1 MASQTP
7 IRILLVEGAQGVV
20 SRLLAEQSEF
30 EIVQAERLPVAVR
43 LVSENRL
50 AGKTFDLL
58 LIDIVT
64 AAAALDPLD
73 EGLDAFRLARA
84 LLPGIPIVTVGKNP
98 LGNIADTLILEGAL
112 ACLPREQLKVDQLI
126 ATLRQSVIRSQSEKR
141 RFHMLFDS
149 APIGILLAVGRRVVM
164 ANPYALSSLGFVE
177 SELFPLSVLELFPE
191 ESQSLIEKSLD
202 ACGRGETLEGN
213 FITDLHRH
221 DESIFRC
228 RVTVKSALLNDA
240 PAVAI
245 YLAPLNYSPW
255 IEKPSVTPSTNKSGT
270 QEISSSVTSSAGNA
284 SNANESLSAEQLA
297 KFQKMQA
304 LGRLAGG
311 VAHDFNNLLTAIN
324 GYSEHLLGIADESG
338 PYAPGLKAIRRA
350 GETASE
356 ISRRLHSFSYS
367 ENLISLPLKVDEAL
381 QKLQPKI
388 ISLLG
393 PHIELRMNLNA
404 ELKTAKMDENQF
416 EQIIVNLCTN
426 AVEAMPHGGILTLN
440 SELCAHTSRKS
451 FTHLASS
458 AKNHIVV
465 SVEDTGTGML
475 PTAIDSL
482 CEPFFSTKRGGRG
495 KGLGLATV
503 YGILNQWNGGISVT
517 SIPGQG
523 TRMQIFF
530 ADDSKP
536 PMSDALKHSVW
547 ERKNKAESILIVDDD
562 ESLRDMLRTVLERF
576 GYSIRDA
583 QSAHDAL
590 ELMEQNPDS
599 VQLVITDIM
608 LRGMGGLEL
617 SQKLNVIKS
626 ALPIIFISGHPLDS
640 LAEQGIA
647 IAPDTFLEKPFTP
660 TQLAAKVRSML
671 NFSKHPQ

>member
-1 MASQTP
+1 MTSQTP

-30 EIVQAERLPVAVR
+30 ELVHAERLPVAVR

-50 AGKTFDLL
+50 AGKPFDLL

-84 LLPGIPIVTVGKNP
+84 LLPGIPIVTLGKNP

-112 ACLPREQLKVDQLI
+112 ACLPREQLKLDQLT
-126 ATLRQSVIRSQSEKR
+126 ATLRQSVIRSHAENR

-149 APIGILLAVGRRVVM
+149 APIGILLAVGRRIVM
-164 ANPYALSSLGFVE
+164 ANPYALSSLGFDE
-177 SELFPLSVLELFPE
+177 AELFPLSVLELFPQ

-228 RVTVKSALLNDA
+228 RVSVKSALLNDA

-255 IEKPSVTPSTNKSGT
+255 IENPSVTPSTKKNGS
-270 QEISSSVTSSAGNA
+270 QIISSSVTSSA
-284 SNANESLSAEQLA
+284 NESLSTEQLA
-297 KFQKMQA
+297 KIQKMQA

-324 GYSEHLLGIADESG
+324 GYSEHLLGITDDSS
-338 PYAPGLKAIRRA
+338 PYASGLKSIRRA
-350 GETASE
+350 GETASD

-367 ENLISLPLKVDEAL
+367 ENLVSLPLKVNETL

-388 ISLLG
+388 TSLLG
-393 PHIELRMNLNA
+393 PHIELRMKLGA
-404 ELKTAKMDENQF
+404 ELNTAKMDEKQF
-416 EQIIVNLCTN
+416 DQIILNLCTN
-426 AVEAMPHGGILTLN
+426 AIEAMPHGGILSLS
-440 SELCAHTSRKS
+440 SELSAHTSGKS

-458 AKNHIVV
+458 AKNHIAV

-475 PTAIDSL
+475 PSAIESL
-482 CEPFFSTKRGGRG
+482 CEPFYSTKRGGRG

-530 ADDSKP
+530 ADDSKAP
-536 PMSDALKHSVW
+536 FDDSLKNSVW

-576 GYSIRDA
+576 GYSIQEA
-583 QSAHDAL
+583 QSAHDAI

-626 ALPIIFISGHPLDS
+626 ALPLIFISGHPLDS
-640 LAEQGIA
+640 LKDQGIA

-660 TQLAAKVRSML
+660 TQLAAKVRTVL
-671 NFSKHPQ
+671 NFSYRPQ